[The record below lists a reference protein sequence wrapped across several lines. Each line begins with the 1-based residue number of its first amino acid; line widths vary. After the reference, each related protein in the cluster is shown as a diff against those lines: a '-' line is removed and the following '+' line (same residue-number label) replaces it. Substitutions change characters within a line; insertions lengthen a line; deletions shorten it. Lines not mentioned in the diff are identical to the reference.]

1 MSHLCGTAEVASPR
15 PVRREVPHRGVAPT
29 RVLPANSPGRGGRK
43 QHRSPPRAV
52 HLATAVNDAAPE
64 RCARYVTHARDDA
77 RAKVRKSPDDGVPDD
92 AAEICGRVPLT
103 RASRCTTRK
112 CRPTGVKK

>member
-1 MSHLCGTAEVASPR
+1 MSHLCGSAEAASLR
-15 PVRREVPHRGVAPT
+15 PVRREVPHRGAAPT
-29 RVLPANSPGRGGRK
+29 RVLPANSPGRDRRK

-52 HLATAVNDAAPE
+52 PLATAVNDAALE
-64 RCARYVTHARDDA
+64 RCARCVTHARDDA

-103 RASRCTTRK
+103 RRAGCTTSG
-112 CRPTGVKK
+112 RPTSDAHS